1 MTRYALYFA
10 PQPDSLLWHLGSSAI
25 GYDAHKAQDI
35 AFPDHPIFKSEDAR
49 PITAEPRKYGFHA
62 TLKAPFTLQ
71 NGTTADKLLAA
82 TAEFART
89 QRAFHFPVMHVA
101 TLENFIALVPKH
113 LCVPLQHLA
122 AETVRYFEP
131 FRAPLTEGDRQR
143 RLHSPLSARQIQ
155 YMDQFGYPY
164 IFEEFRFHMT
174 LTGPLAEPRRS
185 QWHSALQDLFKA
197 LPQPLLCDSIAVFK
211 QNSPAERFTLA
222 GHFQF
227 SGL

>member
-1 MTRYALYFA
+1 MTRYALYVA

-25 GYDAHKAQDI
+25 GYDAHRAQDI

-62 TLKAPFTLQ
+62 TLKAPFMLQ
-71 NGTTADKLLAA
+71 NGKTADELLAA
-82 TAEFART
+82 TAEFAST
-89 QRAFHFPVMHVA
+89 QRAFHFPEMHVA
-101 TLENFIALVPKH
+101 
-113 LCVPLQHLA
+113 
-122 AETVRYFEP
+122 TVRYFEP
-131 FRAPLTEGDRQR
+131 FRAPLTESDRQR

-174 LTGPLAEPRRS
+174 LTGPLAEPQRS
-185 QWHSALQDLFKA
+185 KWQAALQDLFSA
-197 LPQPLLCDSIAVFK
+197 LPQPILCDSIAVFK
-211 QNSPAERFTLA
+211 QTSPAERFTLA
-222 GHFQF
+222 EHFQF